1 MNEGLARKTRSL
13 REIPEEVRRKNNIQK
28 MKSSVEMV
36 VAACA
41 ISKFLAER
49 EMRTSSTGSVYYT
62 EEYVDYNKFLSYL
75 VELLK
80 ELGSSWLPEGDLIFK
95 CDEGI
100 SQASIR
106 DTATRASLVNMSNL
120 SPHIFNLMR
129 DQRKESARFFGR
141 MCEAFLEK
149 RVSSDVISN
158 LRKKLWEYGQC
169 DSLFESINLGLNG
182 KVKKKFDD
190 KTSGNMIEEMGV
202 LDVEEFKELFC
213 EEFSKIKYFENVH
226 IGHDI
231 GIGKFHHTFIFC
243 HIIPSLKHTVNDVIC
258 RLCHETKKFRV
269 VFSCKKGHP
278 KKAELLGQIHANGI
292 ISYSFGVYKKSP
304 DDFKFFTDDKEQAD
318 MTIPNV
324 IEAKRY
330 VEECLD
336 DIVESLS
343 LKEDFSLGLSKK
355 VQKRYSEKSIDD
367 IKELHTLSPDK
378 FKEELIKY
386 IFENYNI
393 TQREENFNNWRYG
406 NYYYIDKGVKIHF
419 KRSGRGISIILDET
433 NQKFLM
439 YVDEERY
446 MYTFR
451 EEMADI
457 SVEGWLDKYG
467 YNGSD
472 KDDYAFDLTL
482 DNMHRL
488 VDFGL
493 EERCGFKKIQK
504 IEEANLGL
512 NTKVKKKFDNVDAVD
527 SVSQIHFEDPEVE
540 RICHEHGVYT
550 YEDAAR
556 VSSIK
561 GWFEEN
567 EAIKSFNELK
577 FFTGLNEIE
586 AFAFAK
592 CKYLQSI
599 NIPNSVTSI
608 GLYSFSECKSLQSV
622 IIPGEVT
629 SIEESAFSY
638 CSNLQSITI
647 PNSVTSIGNWAFV
660 RCGSL
665 QSVVIPNSVTSIEF
679 GSFYKCSSLQSIAIP
694 NSVTSIGE
702 SAFHYCT
709 SLQSVNIPNS
719 VTSIGEEAFARC
731 ENLQAINIS
740 KNCPVYNQIKKEY
753 PDIQFIEPK
762 VNESSN
768 LGLNS
773 KVKKKFD
780 KVDAVDNITEYVDLG
795 LPSGNLWTKCNVGA
809 EKEEDYGEY
818 FTFDD
823 ANSKYVLPT
832 DDEFKELVDN
842 CSWKYDREK
851 NGLVFTSYINKKSI
865 LFPFSGYISL
875 LTGIHY
881 GEKDYSFYWTSTK
894 DECQRG
900 YAFYINYS
908 EHVNFRQIS
917 IEDQKQTIRPIIR
930 RNKVVENK
938 NLGLNS
944 KVKKKFD
951 KVDAVDNLE
960 FEFVDL
966 GLPSGN
972 IWTKQNVGSSDVN
985 DAGSLLNHS
994 EAIDAAFEN
1003 KLNLPTTEDFKELMK
1018 YCHIEWV
1025 DATYSNTS
1033 ISGLELTSLHNG
1045 NKIFFPA
1052 GGHYDN
1058 KYNTHVENLNKFCY
1072 YWTQTKSN
1080 SKMPGEYFMSLISGN
1095 SSIKNNP
1102 DGCYGFWHSKSSDAL
1117 SVRLINK
1124 KD

>member
-28 MKSSVEMV
+28 MKSSTEMV

-75 VELLK
+75 VEQLK

-106 DTATRASLVNMSNL
+106 DTVTRASLVNMSNL
-120 SPHIFNLMR
+120 SPHVFNLMR

-169 DSLFESINLGLNG
+169 DSLFESINLGLNS

-202 LDVEEFKELFC
+202 LDLEEFKELFC
-213 EEFSKIKYFENVH
+213 EEFSKIKYFENVYV
-226 IGHDI
+226 GHDI

-243 HIIPSLKHTVNDVIC
+243 HIISSLKHTVNDVIC

-269 VFSCKKGHP
+269 VFSCKKGRP

-336 DIVESLS
+336 DIVETLS
-343 LKEDFSLGLSKK
+343 LKENFSLGLSKK

-393 TQREENFNNWRYG
+393 SKKEENFNNRRYG
-406 NYYYIDKGVKIHF
+406 NYNYYIDKGVRIHF
-419 KRSGRGISIILDET
+419 KHSGTGISIILDET

-451 EEMADI
+451 EEMVDI
-457 SVEGWLDKYG
+457 SVEGWFDKYG

-512 NTKVKKKFDNVDAVD
+512 NNKVKKKFNDVDTVGN
-527 SVSQIHFEDPEVE
+527 VSQIHFENPEVE

-550 YEDAAR
+550 YEDAR
-556 VSSIK
+556 KVSSIK

-567 EAIKSFNELK
+567 ETIKSFNELK

-586 AFAFAK
+586 AYAFSR
-592 CKYLQSI
+592 CRSLQSVI
-599 NIPNSVTSI
+599 IPNSVTSI
-608 GLYSFSECKSLQSV
+608 GLYAFGVCKSLQSV
-622 IIPGEVT
+622 IIPDGVS

-638 CSNLQSITI
+638 CSELQSITI
-647 PNSVTSIGNWAFV
+647 PNSVTNIRDWAFSV
-660 RCGSL
+660 CKSL
-665 QSVVIPNSVTSIEF
+665 QSIIIPNSVTNIEF
-679 GSFYKCSSLQSIAIP
+679 GSFFKCESLQSVTIP

-702 SAFHYCT
+702 SAFHYCK
-709 SLQSVNIPNS
+709 SLQSVIIPNSVTSIEQDAFARCESLQSVTIPNS
-719 VTSIGEEAFARC
+719 VTSIGNGAFDEC
-731 ENLQAINIS
+731 KSLQIYIS
-740 KNCPVYNQIKKEY
+740 KNCPVYNQIRKANPY
-753 PDIQFIEPK
+753 IQLIEPK

-768 LGLNS
+768 LGLNK
-773 KVKKKFD
+773 KV
-780 KVDAVDNITEYVDLG
+780 
-795 LPSGNLWTKCNVGA
+795 
-809 EKEEDYGEY
+809 
-818 FTFDD
+818 
-823 ANSKYVLPT
+823 
-832 DDEFKELVDN
+832 
-842 CSWKYDREK
+842 
-851 NGLVFTSYINKKSI
+851 
-865 LFPFSGYISL
+865 
-875 LTGIHY
+875 
-881 GEKDYSFYWTSTK
+881 
-894 DECQRG
+894 Q
-900 YAFYINYS
+900 
-908 EHVNFRQIS
+908 
-917 IEDQKQTIRPIIR
+917 
-930 RNKVVENK
+930 
-938 NLGLNS
+938 
-944 KVKKKFD
+944 KKFD

-966 GLPSGN
+966 DLPSGN
-972 IWTKQNVGSSDVN
+972 LWAKHNVGSSDVN

-994 EAIDAAFEN
+994 EAVDAAFEN
-1003 KLNLPTTEDFKELMK
+1003 KLKLPTTEDFKELMK

-1025 DATYSNTS
+1025 NAPYSNTS

-1058 KYNTHVENLNKFCY
+1058 KYNSQVENLNKFCC
-1072 YWTQTKSN
+1072 YWTQTKSD
-1080 SKMPGEYFMSLISGN
+1080 SEMPGEYFMSLIFG
-1095 SSIKNNP
+1095 SSFIKDNL
-1102 DGCYGFWHSKSSDAL
+1102 DGYQFWHSKSSDTL
-1117 SVRLINK
+1117 SVRLISK
-1124 KD
+1124 KRLRP